1 LRAAGALINIECKST
16 IGRFMAVLA
25 VVYFASPDS
34 GGGFRGVFHVLV
46 EDTLKRRK
54 TVSVFSFQLLVKDE
68 PKTEN

>member
-34 GGGFRGVFHVLV
+34 GGGFRGVIHVAV
-46 EDTLKRRK
+46 RHPETM
-54 TVSVFSFQLLVKDE
+54 
-68 PKTEN
+68 